1 MPVRLGTLSA
11 WCSQRLTLV
20 TVLLR
25 SLENLCISRYRW
37 GSLGSTAICSDQITS
52 SAPLSSSHKAW
63 HNWAQKQQLTVMCV
77 SLSCCKCNVQML
89 WGLQMIIFHL
99 FTPYVLTEC
108 VVGIAERSSSNVGR
122 RSWSI
127 TDLHWKVLLFLQQN
141 FMQSP
146 KSELFSQ
153 VWSQS
158 KFTLSAV
165 WRKCSEAPMTRHLY
179 FLTFPS
185 LGPNKTKMY

>member
-1 MPVRLGTLSA
+1 MLHGTGEGTWGA
-11 WCSQRLTLV
+11 QRYVQTK
-20 TVLLR
+20 
-25 SLENLCISRYRW
+25 SLPQHLC
-37 GSLGSTAICSDQITS
+37 LQAIKPGTTEHR
-52 SAPLSSSHKAW
+52 SSSSLW
-63 HNWAQKQQLTVMCV
+63 CV
-77 SLSCCKCNVQML
+77 CHLPVVNAMCKCFRAARDNL
-89 WGLQMIIFHL
+89 PP
-99 FTPYVLTEC
+99 FTPYVFTEC

-141 FMQSP
+141 LMQSP

-179 FLTFPS
+179 FLTFPN
-185 LGPNKTKMY
+185 LGPNKTKMC